1 VKWEKGGKVRRG
13 NYIYIFFFCVE
24 KEDGSSGRGMGVGM
38 DWTNLAQD
46 RDR

>member
-1 VKWEKGGKVRRG
+1 MGKRG
-13 NYIYIFFFCVE
+13 QGKKRELYLYFFCVE